1 MIKYNKKALFYIIRG
16 CVYTMSLQTK
26 YIAGISLGVMGVGF
40 AASIP
45 FQGTVAGEIIQ
56 GGFEAG
62 LVGGLADWFAV
73 TALFRHPLGIP
84 IPHTALLPKNRKRVT
99 KGLVSTLENEWL
111 TKESITSKVKEMQLA
126 QMVLQIAE
134 KELQSDAVKK
144 GIVTIAEKAIVTI
157 DTEKLAVII
166 EKELK
171 TYLHTTNTSNILQVL
186 VDQLVVQEYDEHTL
200 DYILVK
206 VKDWTAQDEAR
217 YQLGSLG
224 MKAMENIKVD
234 GFLQFTLKSFMNIVD
249 EDKIGGILQKFII
262 SNINS
267 LQDADNSTRQL
278 ILAKIRQEI
287 INVKENEAL
296 LQELE
301 NWKEK
306 WIANWN
312 ATDKIKEMLEQV
324 QQRAVTF
331 VNNEEFAD
339 KYVIPFLQTQMNKIK
354 EDEQTVQKIEDWL
367 QKQVVNIVE
376 NNHSKIGK
384 LVQENLDKLDDK
396 TLIEMIENNV
406 GKDLQ
411 WIRVNGAV
419 CGFMIGLV
427 LEGIKAII

>member
-1 MIKYNKKALFYIIRG
+1 
-16 CVYTMSLQTK
+16 MSLQTK

-73 TALFRHPLGIP
+73 TALFRHPMGIP

-99 KGLVSTLENEWL
+99 KGLINTLENEWL
-111 TKESITSKVKEMQLA
+111 TKESITNKVKEMQLA

-134 KELQSDAVKK
+134 REMQSDAVKK
-144 GIVTIAEKAIVTI
+144 GIVAIAEKAIVSI

-171 TYLHTTNTSNILQVL
+171 TYLHTINTSNILQVL
-186 VDQLVVQEYDEHTL
+186 VDQLVVQEYDEKTL

-249 EDKIGGILQKFII
+249 EDKVGGILQKFII

-324 QQRAVTF
+324 QQKAVAF
-331 VNNEEFAD
+331 VNKEEFAD

-367 QKQVVNIVE
+367 QKQVVKLVE

>member
-1 MIKYNKKALFYIIRG
+1 
-16 CVYTMSLQTK
+16 MSLQTK

-73 TALFRHPLGIP
+73 TALFRHPMGIP

-99 KGLVSTLENEWL
+99 KGLIHTLENEWL
-111 TKESITSKVKEMQLA
+111 TKESITNKVKEMQLV

-134 KELQSDAVKK
+134 REMQSDAVKK

-171 TYLHTTNTSNILQVL
+171 TYLHTINTSNILQVL
-186 VDQLVVQEYDEHTL
+186 VDQLVVQEYDEKTL

-267 LQDADNSTRQL
+267 LQEADNSTRQL

-339 KYVIPFLQTQMNKIK
+339 KYVIPFLQKQMNKIK
-354 EDEQTVQKIEDWL
+354 EDGQTVQKIEEWL
-367 QKQVVNIVE
+367 QKQVVNLVE
-376 NNHSKIGK
+376 KNHSKIGK

>member
-1 MIKYNKKALFYIIRG
+1 
-16 CVYTMSLQTK
+16 MSLQTK

-73 TALFRHPLGIP
+73 TALFRHPMGIP

-99 KGLVSTLENEWL
+99 KGLINTLENEWL
-111 TKESITSKVKEMQLA
+111 TKESITNKVKEMQLA

-134 KELQSDAVKK
+134 REMQSDAVKK
-144 GIVTIAEKAIVTI
+144 GIVTIAEKAIVSI

-171 TYLHTTNTSNILQVL
+171 TYLHTINTSNILQVL
-186 VDQLVVQEYDEHTL
+186 VDQLVVQEYDEKTL

-306 WIANWN
+306 WIANWDG
-312 ATDKIKEMLEQV
+312 TEKIKEMLEQV

-354 EDEQTVQKIEDWL
+354 EDEQTVQKIEEWL
-367 QKQVVNIVE
+367 QKQVVKLVE

-427 LEGIKAII
+427 LEGIKA

>member
-1 MIKYNKKALFYIIRG
+1 
-16 CVYTMSLQTK
+16 MSLQTK

-73 TALFRHPLGIP
+73 TALFRHPMGIP

-99 KGLVSTLENEWL
+99 KGLINTLENEWL
-111 TKESITSKVKEMQLA
+111 TKESITNKVKEMQLA

-134 KELQSDAVKK
+134 REMQSDVVKK
-144 GIVTIAEKAIVTI
+144 GIGTIAEKAIVSI
-157 DTEKLAVII
+157 DTEKLAVIF

-171 TYLHTTNTSNILQVL
+171 TYLHTINTSNMLQVL
-186 VDQLVVQEYDEHTL
+186 VDQLVVQEYDEKTL

-306 WIANWN
+306 WIANWDG
-312 ATDKIKEMLEQV
+312 TEKIKEMLEQV

-354 EDEQTVQKIEDWL
+354 EDEQTVQKIEEWL
-367 QKQVVNIVE
+367 QNQVVKLVE

-384 LVQENLDKLDDK
+384 LVKENLDKLDDK

>member
-1 MIKYNKKALFYIIRG
+1 
-16 CVYTMSLQTK
+16 MSLQTK

-73 TALFRHPLGIP
+73 TALFRHPMGIP

-99 KGLVSTLENEWL
+99 KGLINTLENEWL
-111 TKESITSKVKEMQLA
+111 TKESITNKVKEMQLA

-134 KELQSDAVKK
+134 REMQSDAVKK
-144 GIVTIAEKAIVTI
+144 GIVTIAEKAIVLI

-171 TYLHTTNTSNILQVL
+171 TYLHTINTSNILQVL
-186 VDQLVVQEYDEHTL
+186 VDQLVVQEYDEKTL

-306 WIANWN
+306 WIANWDG
-312 ATDKIKEMLEQV
+312 TDKIKEMLEQV

-331 VNNEEFAD
+331 VNNEEFTD

-354 EDEQTVQKIEDWL
+354 DDKVTVQKIEDWL
-367 QKQVVNIVE
+367 QKQVVTLVE
-376 NNHSKIGK
+376 KNHSKIGK

>member
-1 MIKYNKKALFYIIRG
+1 
-16 CVYTMSLQTK
+16 MSLQTK
-26 YIAGISLGVMGVGF
+26 YIAGISLGVMGIGF

-73 TALFRHPLGIP
+73 TALFRHPMGIP

-99 KGLVSTLENEWL
+99 KGLINTLENEWL
-111 TKESITSKVKEMQLA
+111 TKESITNKVKEMQLA

-134 KELQSDAVKK
+134 REMQSDAVKK
-144 GIVTIAEKAIVTI
+144 GIVTIAEKAIVSI
-157 DTEKLAVII
+157 DTEKLAVIF

-171 TYLHTTNTSNILQVL
+171 TYLHTINTSNILQVL
-186 VDQLVVQEYDEHTL
+186 VDQLVVQEYDEKTL

-324 QQRAVTF
+324 QQKAVAF

-339 KYVIPFLQTQMNKIK
+339 KYVIPFLQKQMNKIK
-354 EDEQTVQKIEDWL
+354 DDEVTVQKIEDWL
-367 QKQVVNIVE
+367 QKQVVKLVE

>member
-1 MIKYNKKALFYIIRG
+1 
-16 CVYTMSLQTK
+16 MSLQTK

-73 TALFRHPLGIP
+73 TALFRHPMGIP

-99 KGLVSTLENEWL
+99 KGLINTLENEWL
-111 TKESITSKVKEMQLA
+111 TKESITNKVKEMQLA

-134 KELQSDAVKK
+134 REMQSDAVKK
-144 GIVTIAEKAIVTI
+144 GFVTIAEKAIVSI

-171 TYLHTTNTSNILQVL
+171 TYLHTINTSNILQVL
-186 VDQLVVQEYDEHTL
+186 VDQLVVQEYDEKTL

-278 ILAKIRQEI
+278 ILSKIRQEI

-306 WIANWN
+306 WIANWDG
-312 ATDKIKEMLEQV
+312 TDKIKEMLEQV

-331 VNNEEFAD
+331 VNNEEFTD

-354 EDEQTVQKIEDWL
+354 DDKVTVQKIEDWL
-367 QKQVVNIVE
+367 QKQVVTLVE
-376 NNHSKIGK
+376 KNHSKIGK

>member
-1 MIKYNKKALFYIIRG
+1 
-16 CVYTMSLQTK
+16 MSLQTK

-45 FQGTVAGEIIQ
+45 FQGTIAGEIIQ

-73 TALFRHPLGIP
+73 TALFRHPMGIP

-99 KGLVSTLENEWL
+99 KGLINTLENEWL
-111 TKESITSKVKEMQLA
+111 TKESITNKVKEMQLA

-134 KELQSDAVKK
+134 REMQSDAVKK
-144 GIVTIAEKAIVTI
+144 GIVTIAEKAIVSI

-171 TYLHTTNTSNILQVL
+171 TYLHTINTSNILQVL
-186 VDQLVVQEYDEHTL
+186 VDQLVVQEYDEKTL

-206 VKDWTAQDEAR
+206 VKEWTAQDEAR

-278 ILAKIRQEI
+278 ILSKIRQEI

-306 WIANWN
+306 WIANWD

-324 QQRAVTF
+324 QQRAVAF

-339 KYVIPFLQTQMNKIK
+339 KYVIPFLQKQMNKIK
-354 EDEQTVQKIEDWL
+354 EDEQTVQKIEEWL
-367 QKQVVNIVE
+367 QKQVVTLVE
-376 NNHSKIGK
+376 KNHSKIGK

>member
-1 MIKYNKKALFYIIRG
+1 
-16 CVYTMSLQTK
+16 MSLQTK

-45 FQGTVAGEIIQ
+45 FQGSVAGEIIQ

-73 TALFRHPLGIP
+73 TALFRHPMGIP

-99 KGLVSTLENEWL
+99 KGLINTLENEWL
-111 TKESITSKVKEMQLA
+111 TKESITNKVKEMQLA

-134 KELQSDAVKK
+134 REMQSNAVKK
-144 GIVTIAEKAIVTI
+144 GIVTIAEKAIVSI

-171 TYLHTTNTSNILQVL
+171 TYLHTMNTSNILQVL
-186 VDQLVVQEYDEHTL
+186 VDQLVVQEYDEKTL

-249 EDKIGGILQKFII
+249 EDKVGGILQKFII

-324 QQRAVTF
+324 QQKAVAF

-339 KYVIPFLQTQMNKIK
+339 KYVIPFLQTQINKIK
-354 EDEQTVQKIEDWL
+354 DDEVTVQKIEDWL
-367 QKQVVNIVE
+367 QKQVVKLVE

>member
-1 MIKYNKKALFYIIRG
+1 
-16 CVYTMSLQTK
+16 MSLQTK

-73 TALFRHPLGIP
+73 TALFRHPMGIP

-99 KGLVSTLENEWL
+99 KGLIHTLENEWL
-111 TKESITSKVKEMQLA
+111 TKESITNKVKEMQLA

-134 KELQSDAVKK
+134 REMQSDAVKK

-171 TYLHTTNTSNILQVL
+171 AYLHTINTSNILQVL
-186 VDQLVVQEYDEHTL
+186 VDQLVVQEYDEKTL

-306 WIANWN
+306 WIANWD

-324 QQRAVTF
+324 QQRAITF
-331 VNNEEFAD
+331 VKNEEFTD
-339 KYVIPFLQTQMNKIK
+339 KYVMPFLQKQMNKIK
-354 EDEQTVQKIEDWL
+354 EDEQIIQKIEEWL
-367 QKQVVNIVE
+367 QKQVVTLVE
-376 NNHSKIGK
+376 KNHSKIGK

-396 TLIEMIENNV
+396 MLIEMIENNV

>member
-1 MIKYNKKALFYIIRG
+1 
-16 CVYTMSLQTK
+16 MSLQTK

-73 TALFRHPLGIP
+73 TALFRHPMGIP

-99 KGLVSTLENEWL
+99 KGLIHTLENEWL
-111 TKESITSKVKEMQLA
+111 TKESITNKVKEMQLA

-134 KELQSDAVKK
+134 REIQSDAVKK

-171 TYLHTTNTSNILQVL
+171 TYLHTINTSNILQVL
-186 VDQLVVQEYDEHTL
+186 VDQLVVQEYDEKTL
-200 DYILVK
+200 DHILVK

-324 QQRAVTF
+324 QQRAVAF

-339 KYVIPFLQTQMNKIK
+339 KYVIPFLQKQMNKIK

-367 QKQVVNIVE
+367 QKQVVNLVE
-376 NNHSKIGK
+376 KNHSKIGK

>member
-1 MIKYNKKALFYIIRG
+1 
-16 CVYTMSLQTK
+16 MSLQTK

-73 TALFRHPLGIP
+73 TALFRHPMGIP

-99 KGLVSTLENEWL
+99 KGLIHTLENEWL
-111 TKESITSKVKEMQLA
+111 TKESITNKVKEMQLA

-134 KELQSDAVKK
+134 REMQSDAVKK

-171 TYLHTTNTSNILQVL
+171 TYLHTINTSNILQVL
-186 VDQLVVQEYDEHTL
+186 VDQLVVQEYDEKTL

-278 ILAKIRQEI
+278 ILSKIRQEI

-301 NWKEK
+301 NWKGK
-306 WIANWN
+306 WIANWD

-324 QQRAVTF
+324 QQRAITF
-331 VNNEEFAD
+331 VKNEEFAN

-354 EDEQTVQKIEDWL
+354 EDEQTVQKIEEWL
-367 QKQVVNIVE
+367 QKQVVTLVE
-376 NNHSKIGK
+376 KNHSKIGK

>member
-1 MIKYNKKALFYIIRG
+1 
-16 CVYTMSLQTK
+16 MSLQTK

-45 FQGTVAGEIIQ
+45 FQGTIAGEIIQ

-73 TALFRHPLGIP
+73 TALFRHPMGIP

-99 KGLVSTLENEWL
+99 KGLINTLENEWL
-111 TKESITSKVKEMQLA
+111 TKESITNKVKEMQLA

-134 KELQSDAVKK
+134 REMQSDAVKK
-144 GIVTIAEKAIVTI
+144 GIVTIAEKAIVSI

-171 TYLHTTNTSNILQVL
+171 TYLHTINTNNILQVL
-186 VDQLVVQEYDEHTL
+186 VDQLVVQEYDEKTL

-267 LQDADNSTRQL
+267 LQEADNSTRQL

-306 WIANWN
+306 WLANWN

-324 QQRAVTF
+324 QQRVVAF

-339 KYVIPFLQTQMNKIK
+339 KYVIPFLQKQMNKIK
-354 EDEQTVQKIEDWL
+354 EDEQTVQKIEEWL
-367 QKQVVNIVE
+367 QKQVVTLVE
-376 NNHSKIGK
+376 KNHSKIGK

>member
-1 MIKYNKKALFYIIRG
+1 
-16 CVYTMSLQTK
+16 MSLQTK

-73 TALFRHPLGIP
+73 TALFRHPMGIP

-99 KGLVSTLENEWL
+99 KGLIHTLENEWL
-111 TKESITSKVKEMQLA
+111 TKESITNKVKEMQLV

-134 KELQSDAVKK
+134 REMQSDAVKK

-171 TYLHTTNTSNILQVL
+171 TYLHTINTSNILQVL
-186 VDQLVVQEYDEHTL
+186 VDQLVVQEYDEKTL

-267 LQDADNSTRQL
+267 LQEADNSTRQL

-306 WIANWN
+306 WITNWN

-324 QQRAVTF
+324 QQRAVAF

-339 KYVIPFLQTQMNKIK
+339 KYVIPFLQKQMNKIK
-354 EDEQTVQKIEDWL
+354 EDEQTVQKIEEWL
-367 QKQVVNIVE
+367 QKQVVTLVE
-376 NNHSKIGK
+376 KNHSKIGK

>member
-1 MIKYNKKALFYIIRG
+1 
-16 CVYTMSLQTK
+16 MSLQTK

-73 TALFRHPLGIP
+73 TALFRHPMGIP

-99 KGLVSTLENEWL
+99 KGLIHTLENEWL
-111 TKESITSKVKEMQLA
+111 TKESITNKVKEMQLA

-134 KELQSDAVKK
+134 REMQSDAVKK

-171 TYLHTTNTSNILQVL
+171 TYLHTINTSNILQVL
-186 VDQLVVQEYDEHTL
+186 VDQLVVQEYDEKTL

-324 QQRAVTF
+324 QQRAITF
-331 VNNEEFAD
+331 VKNEEFTD
-339 KYVIPFLQTQMNKIK
+339 KYVMPFLQKQMNKIK
-354 EDEQTVQKIEDWL
+354 EDEQIVQKIEEWL
-367 QKQVVNIVE
+367 QKQVVTLVE
-376 NNHSKIGK
+376 KNHSKIGK

>member
-1 MIKYNKKALFYIIRG
+1 
-16 CVYTMSLQTK
+16 MSLQTK

-126 QMVLQIAE
+126 QMVLEIAE

-144 GIVTIAEKAIVTI
+144 GIVTIAEKAILQI

-171 TYLHTTNTSNILQVL
+171 TYLHTINTSNILQVL
-186 VDQLVVQEYDEHTL
+186 VDQLVVQEYDEKTL

-287 INVKENEAL
+287 INVKENESL

-301 NWKEK
+301 NWKAK
-306 WIANWN
+306 WITNWD

-331 VNNEEFAD
+331 VKNEEFAD
-339 KYVIPFLQTQMNKIK
+339 KYVVPFLQTQMNKVK
-354 EDEQTVQKIEDWL
+354 EDERTVQKIEEWL
-367 QKQVVNIVE
+367 QKQVVTIVE
-376 NNHSKIGK
+376 KNHSKIGK

>member
-1 MIKYNKKALFYIIRG
+1 
-16 CVYTMSLQTK
+16 MSLQTK

-45 FQGTVAGEIIQ
+45 FQGMIAGEIIQ

-73 TALFRHPLGIP
+73 TALFRHPMGIP

-99 KGLVSTLENEWL
+99 KGLINTLENEWL
-111 TKESITSKVKEMQLA
+111 TKESITNKVKEMQLA

-134 KELQSDAVKK
+134 REMQSDAVKK

-171 TYLHTTNTSNILQVL
+171 TYLHTINTSNILQVL
-186 VDQLVVQEYDEHTL
+186 VDQLVVQEYDEKTL

-324 QQRAVTF
+324 QQRAVAF

-339 KYVIPFLQTQMNKIK
+339 KYVIPFLQKQMNKIK
-354 EDEQTVQKIEDWL
+354 EDEQTVQKIEEWL
-367 QKQVVNIVE
+367 QKQVVTLVE
-376 NNHSKIGK
+376 KNHSKIGK

>member
-1 MIKYNKKALFYIIRG
+1 
-16 CVYTMSLQTK
+16 MSLQTK

-73 TALFRHPLGIP
+73 TALFRHPMGIP

-99 KGLVSTLENEWL
+99 KGLIHTLENEWL
-111 TKESITSKVKEMQLA
+111 TKESITNKVKEMQLA

-134 KELQSDAVKK
+134 REMQSDAVKK
-144 GIVTIAEKAIVTI
+144 GIVKIAEKAIVTI

-171 TYLHTTNTSNILQVL
+171 TYLHTINTSNILQVL
-186 VDQLVVQEYDEHTL
+186 VDQLVVQEYDEKTL

-324 QQRAVTF
+324 QQRAITF
-331 VNNEEFAD
+331 VKNEEFTD

-354 EDEQTVQKIEDWL
+354 EDEQTVQKIEGWL
-367 QKQVVNIVE
+367 QKQVVTLVE
-376 NNHSKIGK
+376 KNHSKIGK

>member
-1 MIKYNKKALFYIIRG
+1 
-16 CVYTMSLQTK
+16 MSLQTK

-45 FQGTVAGEIIQ
+45 FQGTIAGEIIQ

-73 TALFRHPLGIP
+73 TALFRHPMGIP

-99 KGLVSTLENEWL
+99 KGLINTLENEWL
-111 TKESITSKVKEMQLA
+111 TKESITNKVKEMQLA

-134 KELQSDAVKK
+134 REMQSDAVKK
-144 GIVTIAEKAIVTI
+144 GIVMIAEKAIVSI

-171 TYLHTTNTSNILQVL
+171 TYLHTINTNNILQVL
-186 VDQLVVQEYDEHTL
+186 VDQLVVQEYDEKTL

-267 LQDADNSTRQL
+267 LQEADNSTRQL

-296 LQELE
+296 LKELE

-306 WIANWN
+306 WIANWD
-312 ATDKIKEMLEQV
+312 ATDKIKEMLVQV
-324 QQRAVTF
+324 QQRAVAF

-339 KYVIPFLQTQMNKIK
+339 KYVIPFLQKQMNKIK

-367 QKQVVNIVE
+367 QEQVVSLVE
-376 NNHSKIGK
+376 KNHSKIGK

>member
-1 MIKYNKKALFYIIRG
+1 
-16 CVYTMSLQTK
+16 MSLQTK

-73 TALFRHPLGIP
+73 TALFRHPMGIP

-99 KGLVSTLENEWL
+99 KGLINTLENEWL
-111 TKESITSKVKEMQLA
+111 TKESITNKVKEMQLA

-134 KELQSDAVKK
+134 REMQSEAVKK
-144 GIVTIAEKAIVTI
+144 GVVTIAEKAIVTI

-171 TYLHTTNTSNILQVL
+171 TYLHTINTSNILQVL
-186 VDQLVVQEYDEHTL
+186 VDQLVVQEYDEKTL

-278 ILAKIRQEI
+278 ILSKIRQEI

-306 WIANWN
+306 WIANWD

-324 QQRAVTF
+324 QQRAITF
-331 VNNEEFAD
+331 VKNEEFAD

-367 QKQVVNIVE
+367 QKQVVTLVE
-376 NNHSKIGK
+376 KNHSKIGK

>member
-1 MIKYNKKALFYIIRG
+1 
-16 CVYTMSLQTK
+16 MSLQTK

-73 TALFRHPLGIP
+73 TALFRHPMGIP

-99 KGLVSTLENEWL
+99 KGLIHTLENEWL
-111 TKESITSKVKEMQLA
+111 TKESITNKVKEMQLA

-134 KELQSDAVKK
+134 REMQSDAVKK

-171 TYLHTTNTSNILQVL
+171 TYLHTINTSNILQVL
-186 VDQLVVQEYDEHTL
+186 VDQLVVQEYDEKTL

-301 NWKEK
+301 HWKEK
-306 WIANWN
+306 WIANWD

-324 QQRAVTF
+324 QQRAITF
-331 VNNEEFAD
+331 VKNEEFTD
-339 KYVIPFLQTQMNKIK
+339 KYVIPFLQKQMNKIK
-354 EDEQTVQKIEDWL
+354 EDEQTVQKIEEWL
-367 QKQVVNIVE
+367 QKQVVTLVE
-376 NNHSKIGK
+376 KNHSKIGK

>member
-1 MIKYNKKALFYIIRG
+1 
-16 CVYTMSLQTK
+16 MSLQTK

-45 FQGTVAGEIIQ
+45 FQGTVVGEIIQ

-73 TALFRHPLGIP
+73 TALFRHPMGIP

-99 KGLVSTLENEWL
+99 KGLIHTLENEWL
-111 TKESITSKVKEMQLA
+111 TKESITNKVKEMQLA

-134 KELQSDAVKK
+134 REMQSDAVKK

-171 TYLHTTNTSNILQVL
+171 TYLHTINTSNILQVL
-186 VDQLVVQEYDEHTL
+186 VDQLVVQEYDEKTL

-306 WIANWN
+306 WIANWD
-312 ATDKIKEMLEQV
+312 ATDKIKEMLGQV
-324 QQRAVTF
+324 QQRAITF
-331 VNNEEFAD
+331 VKNEEFTD
-339 KYVIPFLQTQMNKIK
+339 KYVMPFLQKQMNKIK
-354 EDEQTVQKIEDWL
+354 EDEQTVQKIEEWL
-367 QKQVVNIVE
+367 QKQVVTLVE
-376 NNHSKIGK
+376 KNHSKIGK

>member
-1 MIKYNKKALFYIIRG
+1 
-16 CVYTMSLQTK
+16 MSLQTK

-73 TALFRHPLGIP
+73 TALFRHPMGIP

-99 KGLVSTLENEWL
+99 KGLINTLENEWL
-111 TKESITSKVKEMQLA
+111 TKESITNKVKEMQLA

-134 KELQSDAVKK
+134 REMQSDAVKK

-166 EKELK
+166 EKEIK
-171 TYLHTTNTSNILQVL
+171 TYLHTINTSNILQVL
-186 VDQLVVQEYDEHTL
+186 VDQLVVQEYDEKTL

-306 WIANWN
+306 WIVNWN
-312 ATDKIKEMLEQV
+312 ATDKIKDMLEQV
-324 QQRAVTF
+324 QQRAITF
-331 VNNEEFAD
+331 VKNEEFTD

-354 EDEQTVQKIEDWL
+354 EDEQTVQKIEEWL
-367 QKQVVNIVE
+367 QKQVVTLVE
-376 NNHSKIGK
+376 KNHSKIGK

>member
-1 MIKYNKKALFYIIRG
+1 
-16 CVYTMSLQTK
+16 MSLQTK

-73 TALFRHPLGIP
+73 TALFRHPMGIP

-99 KGLVSTLENEWL
+99 KGLIHTLENEWL
-111 TKESITSKVKEMQLA
+111 TKESITNKVKEMQLA
-126 QMVLQIAE
+126 QMIMQIAE
-134 KELQSDAVKK
+134 REMQSDAVKK
-144 GIVTIAEKAIVTI
+144 GVVTIAEKAIVTI

-171 TYLHTTNTSNILQVL
+171 TYLHTINTSNILQVL
-186 VDQLVVQEYDEHTL
+186 VDQLVVQEYDEKTL

-267 LQDADNSTRQL
+267 LQEADNSTRQL

-324 QQRAVTF
+324 QQRAVAF

-339 KYVIPFLQTQMNKIK
+339 KYVIPFLQKQMNKIK
-354 EDEQTVQKIEDWL
+354 EDEQTVQKIEEWL
-367 QKQVVNIVE
+367 QKQVVTLVE
-376 NNHSKIGK
+376 KNHSKIGK

>member
-1 MIKYNKKALFYIIRG
+1 
-16 CVYTMSLQTK
+16 MSLQTK

-73 TALFRHPLGIP
+73 TALFRHPMGIP

-99 KGLVSTLENEWL
+99 KGLIHTLENEWL
-111 TKESITSKVKEMQLA
+111 TKESITNKVKEMQLA

-134 KELQSDAVKK
+134 REMQSDAVKK

-171 TYLHTTNTSNILQVL
+171 TYLHTINTSNILQVL
-186 VDQLVVQEYDEHTL
+186 VDQLVVQEYDEKTL

-278 ILAKIRQEI
+278 ILSKIRQEI

-324 QQRAVTF
+324 QQRAITF
-331 VNNEEFAD
+331 VKNEEFAD

-354 EDEQTVQKIEDWL
+354 EDEQTVQKIEEWL
-367 QKQVVNIVE
+367 QKQVVTLVE
-376 NNHSKIGK
+376 KNHSKIGK

>member
-1 MIKYNKKALFYIIRG
+1 
-16 CVYTMSLQTK
+16 MSLQTK

-73 TALFRHPLGIP
+73 TALFRHPMGIP

-99 KGLVSTLENEWL
+99 KGLIHTLENEWL
-111 TKESITSKVKEMQLA
+111 TKESITNKVKEMQLA

-134 KELQSDAVKK
+134 REMQSDAVKK

-171 TYLHTTNTSNILQVL
+171 TYLHTINTSNILQVL
-186 VDQLVVQEYDEHTL
+186 VDQLVVQEYDEKTL

-267 LQDADNSTRQL
+267 LQEADNSTRQL

-296 LQELE
+296 LKELE

-324 QQRAVTF
+324 QQRAVAF

-339 KYVIPFLQTQMNKIK
+339 EYVIPFLQKQMNKIK
-354 EDEQTVQKIEDWL
+354 EDEMTVQKIEDWL
-367 QKQVVNIVE
+367 QKQVVTLVE
-376 NNHSKIGK
+376 KNHSKIGK

-419 CGFMIGLV
+419 CGFMIGLI

>member
-1 MIKYNKKALFYIIRG
+1 
-16 CVYTMSLQTK
+16 MSLQTK

-73 TALFRHPLGIP
+73 TALFRHPMGIP

-99 KGLVSTLENEWL
+99 KGLINTLENEWL
-111 TKESITSKVKEMQLA
+111 TKESITNKVKEMQLA

-134 KELQSDAVKK
+134 REMQSDAVKK
-144 GIVTIAEKAIVTI
+144 GIVTIAEKAIVSI

-171 TYLHTTNTSNILQVL
+171 TYLHTINTSNILQVL
-186 VDQLVVQEYDEHTL
+186 VDQLVVQEYDEKTL

-206 VKDWTAQDEAR
+206 VKEWTAQDEAR

-278 ILAKIRQEI
+278 ILSKIRQEI

-306 WIANWN
+306 WIANWD

-324 QQRAVTF
+324 QQRAVAF

-339 KYVIPFLQTQMNKIK
+339 KYVIPFLQKQMNKIK
-354 EDEQTVQKIEDWL
+354 EDEQTVQKIEEWL
-367 QKQVVNIVE
+367 QKQVVTLVE
-376 NNHSKIGK
+376 KNHSKIGK

>member
-1 MIKYNKKALFYIIRG
+1 
-16 CVYTMSLQTK
+16 MSLQTK

-73 TALFRHPLGIP
+73 TALFRHPMGIP

-99 KGLVSTLENEWL
+99 KGLINTLENEWL
-111 TKESITSKVKEMQLA
+111 TKESITNKVKEMQLA

-134 KELQSDAVKK
+134 REMQSDAVKK
-144 GIVTIAEKAIVTI
+144 GIVTIAEKAIVSI

-166 EKELK
+166 EKEMK
-171 TYLHTTNTSNILQVL
+171 TYLHTINTSNILQVL
-186 VDQLVVQEYDEHTL
+186 VDQLVVQEYDEKAL

-278 ILAKIRQEI
+278 VLAKIRQEI

-296 LQELE
+296 LKELE

-306 WIANWN
+306 WIANWD

-324 QQRAVTF
+324 QQRAITF
-331 VNNEEFAD
+331 VKNEEFTD

-367 QKQVVNIVE
+367 QKQVVTLVE
-376 NNHSKIGK
+376 KNHSKIGK

>member
-1 MIKYNKKALFYIIRG
+1 
-16 CVYTMSLQTK
+16 MSLQTK

-73 TALFRHPLGIP
+73 TALFRHPMGIP

-99 KGLVSTLENEWL
+99 KGLINTLENEWL
-111 TKESITSKVKEMQLA
+111 TKESITNKVKEMQLA

-134 KELQSDAVKK
+134 REMQSDVVKK
-144 GIVTIAEKAIVTI
+144 GIVTIVEKAIVSI
-157 DTEKLAVII
+157 DTEKLAVIF

-171 TYLHTTNTSNILQVL
+171 TYLHTINTSNMLQVL
-186 VDQLVVQEYDEHTL
+186 VDQLVVQEYDEKTL

-312 ATDKIKEMLEQV
+312 GTEKIKEMLEQV

-354 EDEQTVQKIEDWL
+354 EDEQTVQKIEEWL
-367 QKQVVNIVE
+367 QNQVVKLVE

>member
-1 MIKYNKKALFYIIRG
+1 
-16 CVYTMSLQTK
+16 MSLQTK

-73 TALFRHPLGIP
+73 TALFRHPMGIP

-99 KGLVSTLENEWL
+99 KGLINTLENEWL
-111 TKESITSKVKEMQLA
+111 TKESITNKVKEMQLA

-134 KELQSDAVKK
+134 REMQSDVVKK
-144 GIVTIAEKAIVTI
+144 GIVTIVEKAIVSI
-157 DTEKLAVII
+157 DTEKLAVIF

-171 TYLHTTNTSNILQVL
+171 TYLHTINTSNMLQVL
-186 VDQLVVQEYDEHTL
+186 VDQLVVQEYDEKTL

-306 WIANWN
+306 WIANWDG
-312 ATDKIKEMLEQV
+312 TEKIKEMLEQV

-354 EDEQTVQKIEDWL
+354 EDEQTVQKIEEWL
-367 QKQVVNIVE
+367 QNQVVKLVE

-384 LVQENLDKLDDK
+384 LVKENLDKLDDK

>member
-1 MIKYNKKALFYIIRG
+1 
-16 CVYTMSLQTK
+16 MSLQTK

-73 TALFRHPLGIP
+73 TALFRHPMGIP

-99 KGLVSTLENEWL
+99 KGLIHTLENEWL
-111 TKESITSKVKEMQLA
+111 TKESITNKVKEMQLA

-134 KELQSDAVKK
+134 REMQSDAVKK
-144 GIVTIAEKAIVTI
+144 GIVKIAEKAIVTI

-171 TYLHTTNTSNILQVL
+171 TYLHTINTSNILQVL
-186 VDQLVVQEYDEHTL
+186 VDQLVVQEYDEKTL

-267 LQDADNSTRQL
+267 LQEADNSTRQL

-296 LQELE
+296 LKELE

-306 WIANWN
+306 WIANWD

-339 KYVIPFLQTQMNKIK
+339 KYVIPFLQKQMNKIK
-354 EDEQTVQKIEDWL
+354 EDGQTVQKIEEWL
-367 QKQVVNIVE
+367 QKQVVNLVE
-376 NNHSKIGK
+376 KNHSKIGK

>member
-1 MIKYNKKALFYIIRG
+1 
-16 CVYTMSLQTK
+16 MSLQTK

-73 TALFRHPLGIP
+73 TALFRHPMGIP

-99 KGLVSTLENEWL
+99 KGLINTLENEWL
-111 TKESITSKVKEMQLA
+111 TKESITNKVKEMQLA

-134 KELQSDAVKK
+134 REMQSDAVKK
-144 GIVTIAEKAIVTI
+144 GIVTIAEKAIVSI
-157 DTEKLAVII
+157 DTEKLAVIF

-171 TYLHTTNTSNILQVL
+171 TYLHTINTSNILQVL
-186 VDQLVVQEYDEHTL
+186 VDQLVVQEYDEKTL

-306 WIANWN
+306 WIANWDG
-312 ATDKIKEMLEQV
+312 TDKIKEMLGQV

-339 KYVIPFLQTQMNKIK
+339 KYIIPFLQTQMNKIK
-354 EDEQTVQKIEDWL
+354 EDEQTVQKIEEWL
-367 QKQVVNIVE
+367 QKQVVKLVE

>member
-1 MIKYNKKALFYIIRG
+1 
-16 CVYTMSLQTK
+16 MSLQTK

-73 TALFRHPLGIP
+73 TALFRHPMGIP

-99 KGLVSTLENEWL
+99 KGLINTLENEWL
-111 TKESITSKVKEMQLA
+111 TKESITNKVEEMQLA

-134 KELQSDAVKK
+134 REMQSDAVKK
-144 GIVTIAEKAIVTI
+144 GIVTIAEKAIVSI

-171 TYLHTTNTSNILQVL
+171 TYLHTINTSNILQVL
-186 VDQLVVQEYDEHTL
+186 VDQLVVQEYDEKTL

-262 SNINS
+262 SNISS

-312 ATDKIKEMLEQV
+312 GTEKIKEMLEQV

-354 EDEQTVQKIEDWL
+354 EDEQTVQKIEEWL
-367 QKQVVNIVE
+367 QKQVVKLVE